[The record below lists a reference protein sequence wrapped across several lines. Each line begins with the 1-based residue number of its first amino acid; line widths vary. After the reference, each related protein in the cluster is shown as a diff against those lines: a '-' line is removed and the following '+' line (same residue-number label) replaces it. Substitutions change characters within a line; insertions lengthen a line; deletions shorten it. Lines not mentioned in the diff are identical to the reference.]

1 MNTNVLKQH
10 NILMRKT
17 IGATGILKIVSN
29 EDESSFLKKVTSFFI
44 DKVSSL
50 CDVFKSNENRLSSKY
65 DTLKQRNVYTEELLK
80 LRKDVIDITNTKDY
94 FTIKH
99 YNTPTVVGMR
109 GNLLDI
115 LSVLEKGFELINKDL
130 FENVEDLDVFLST
143 LISVEDTKYNSR
155 NALPNDNVIKLN
167 RQLDKILRDAID
179 PKKVIDVDK
188 IENLIPNLS
197 SLKSV
202 YERTVN
208 LESYTTSKA
217 MLELQNSVSSI
228 TEKVNILISSLEDEE
243 YEISK
248 AMLKKVT
255 TDMENTAQ
263 LVTNAASYLH
273 LYNQLQFVVKNLI
286 LTIKDPSVSAESF
299 SLNKK
304 KQTVSNEGVI
314 DFVKK
319 LFSSKSEQVDTSNWD
334 RYEVDFK
341 TDYMKP
347 DYDDELED
355 SNLLEVNDTMNL
367 TGEDNREGMY
377 AQMGFKLSYYSKDNS
392 ESSTEELIKRL
403 DEEFKDTPGHLDN
416 YKYFYNIRK
425 KLNVKPYV
433 ITVNPKIGNI
443 FNIPKDMIFPNNEG
457 KKEMGVLDAIASGYF
472 GNFDPKVVNKI
483 KQLVELEWK
492 KINDISKFVISK
504 SKKLPKK

>member
-143 LISVEDTKYNSR
+143 LISVEDTKFNSR
-155 NALPNDNVIKLN
+155 DTLPNDNVIKLN
-167 RQLDKILRDAID
+167 KQLDKILRDAID

-202 YERTVN
+202 YERTIN

-319 LFSSKSEQVDTSNWD
+319 LFSGNKIEYTCDVL
-334 RYEVDFK
+334 
-341 TDYMKP
+341 
-347 DYDDELED
+347 LED
-355 SNLLEVNDTMNL
+355 EK
-367 TGEDNREGMY
+367 EGDIE
-377 AQMGFKLSYYSKDNS
+377 QFKLTSTNLFETANELSIVYNTQTSYSLEYEGLLSTLSS
-392 ESSTEELIKRL
+392 ESRLAQLLDMNINKAKSLLNQELNQTLKC
-403 DEEFKDTPGHLDN
+403 
-416 YKYFYNIRK
+416 IRK
-425 KLNVKPYV
+425 VKSDISSSKYKTKPY
-433 ITVNPKIGNI
+433 KI
-443 FNIPKDMIFPNNEG
+443 
-457 KKEMGVLDAIASGYF
+457 
-472 GNFDPKVVNKI
+472 
-483 KQLVELEWK
+483 
-492 KINDISKFVISK
+492 
-504 SKKLPKK
+504 KLPKEADTIIIVSTHDLFGRYSGTDIGSNSDTLIDLHTGLKHADEEQKKFILDIANKYVKEMNDLGKIAFKKLKPVKEE